1 MFRIYCESVE
11 EETSRVHHLAGRG
24 EGVHGTNAVA
34 VGSNEGSATI
44 ETDVGKAC
52 HKGAVL
58 EPAQAEGSSVS

>member
-1 MFRIYCESVE
+1 MFRIYCGSVE
-11 EETSRVHHLAGRG
+11 GETSRVHLAGRG
-24 EGVHGTNAVA
+24 EGIHGTNAVA

-58 EPAQAEGSSVS
+58 EPAQAEGSSVG